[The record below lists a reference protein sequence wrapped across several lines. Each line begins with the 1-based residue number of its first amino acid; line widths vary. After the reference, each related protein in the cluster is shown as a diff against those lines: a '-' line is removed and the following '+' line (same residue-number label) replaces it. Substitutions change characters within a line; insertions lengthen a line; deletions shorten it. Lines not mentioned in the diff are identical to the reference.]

1 MRFLTLLTAALTAVL
16 GTALCAPLA
25 WSADIDHT
33 VLLVAK
39 RNLKDRLYGSS
50 IIVARPIGEERHI
63 GFIVNKPT
71 TMTLGKLFPKHLPSQ
86 KVVDPVYL
94 GGPTGPEV
102 IFAMVKGRQS
112 PGGRT
117 LQLTPGLFLAFDGN
131 VVDRIIET
139 QPDQA
144 RFLAGMVMWS
154 PNELAEEVRRGLWFT
169 LEPQPEVLLRKT
181 TEGLWED
188 LVGRAERS
196 DSTI

>member
-1 MRFLTLLTAALTAVL
+1 MGAMRSLTLLIAALAA
-16 GTALCAPLA
+16 ALCAPLA

-102 IFAMVKGRQS
+102 IFAMVKARQS

-117 LQLTPGLFLAFDGN
+117 LELTPGLFLAFDGK
-131 VVDRIIET
+131 VVDHIIET
-139 QPDQA
+139 EPDQA
-144 RFLAGMVMWS
+144 RFLAGMVMWA
-154 PNELAEEVRRGLWFT
+154 PNELAEEIRRGLWFT
-169 LEPQPEVLLRKT
+169 LEPQPEILLRKST
-181 TEGLWED
+181 DGLWEE
-188 LVGRAERS
+188 LVGREERKEN
-196 DSTI
+196 TI